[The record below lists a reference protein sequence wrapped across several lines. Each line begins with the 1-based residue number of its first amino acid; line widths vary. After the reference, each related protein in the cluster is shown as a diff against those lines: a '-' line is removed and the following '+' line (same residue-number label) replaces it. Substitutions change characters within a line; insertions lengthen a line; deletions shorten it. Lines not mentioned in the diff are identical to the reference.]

1 MNKKILW
8 FVKLI
13 IGLVLLYLIYQQVNK
28 RNDVIHAFQS
38 ASWLNIVI
46 CFVLLI
52 PNLILQ
58 IWKWRFVLHTRF
70 ENIQMGLAAKS
81 LLFGATLG
89 FITPGHLGDLA
100 RAISIKDY
108 NKLVVSGLNL
118 VDKFSGI
125 IIFLTTGL
133 GSVNYIILTK
143 LDWPGRIQWSFLV
156 LSVFIITIIWI
167 FALNPIWIRSIALK
181 VRWKTSWQLK
191 IENITSALNGLHCST
206 SLKILGLAFLWFI
219 IILLQYHV
227 LVLAFENVPLLHSF
241 WAVSATLFTKVLLPI
256 SFGDLG
262 IREGAALYY
271 YSLFG
276 VSHAT
281 AFNAALLIFLINFV
295 IPATLGSYFV
305 FRLRLEE

>member
-133 GSVNYIILTK
+133 GSVNYIMLTK
-143 LDWPGRIQWSFLV
+143 LDWPGRIQWPFLV
-156 LSVFIITIIWI
+156 LSVFILTIIWI

-191 IENITSALNGLHCST
+191 IENITSALNGLHRST